1 MKTKKIWLSLAQMS
15 GYEMDFVQDAFNTNW
30 ITPMGPNV
38 NNFEKGLEMY
48 LENESKPSQR
58 IVVLNSGTA
67 ALHLGLLQL
76 GVGAGDEV
84 LCQSLTFAA
93 TANVITYLG
102 ARPVF
107 VDSEPDTWNMSPE
120 YLVEAIEWR
129 LAVTGQLPRAIIF
142 VNLYGMPA
150 KIDELT
156 EISKK
161 YCIPLLE
168 DGAESLG
175 SEYKGRKCGTFG
187 DFGVVSFNGNKIIT
201 TSGGG
206 ALICN
211 NDETAKKTLFYATQA
226 RENEVYYEHK
236 EVGYNYRMSNVSA
249 GIGRGQLMGLDTFVE
264 ARRRN
269 HKLYAKLFRNV
280 NGITVQENPDQ
291 NYNSNFWLTCILIDQ
306 KKFGKT
312 SDQIREILDAEHIE
326 SRPLW
331 KPMHLQPVFAKYPF
345 RGSNISENL
354 FKNGL
359 CLPSGV
365 GLTSEDIQ
373 RIVGIILRDY
383 SQNEKS
389 QTERQRDIDIRYRP
403 KKKVETNL
411 QPRWIRQF
419 FLNNLLLVKMFNL
432 LP

>member
-15 GYEMDFVQDAFNTNW
+15 GYEMGFVQEAFDTNW
-30 ITPMGPNV
+30 VAPMGPNV
-38 NNFEKGLEMY
+38 NEFEKSLQNY
-48 LENESKPSQR
+48 LDCKTNPSQR
-58 IVVLNSGTA
+58 IVALNCGTA

-76 GVGAGDEV
+76 GVGQGDEV

-107 VDSEPDTWNMSPE
+107 VDSESTTWNMSPE
-120 YLVEAIEWR
+120 YLVQAIEWR
-129 LAVTGQLPRAIIF
+129 LAVTKQLPKAIIY

-150 KIDELT
+150 QIDELKT
-156 EISKK
+156 ISEK
-161 YCIPLLE
+161 YSIPLLE
-168 DGAESLG
+168 DAAESLG
-175 SEYKGRKCGTFG
+175 SEYKGEKCGTFG

-206 ALICN
+206 ALICKN
-211 NDETAKKTLFYATQA
+211 ESIAKKTLFYATQA
-226 RENEVYYEHK
+226 RENEVFYQHK
-236 EVGYNYRMSNVSA
+236 EVGYNYRMSNISA

-269 HKLYAKLFRNV
+269 HKLYSKLLKNV
-280 NGITVQENPDQ
+280 RGITIQENPSED
-291 NYNSNFWLTCILIDQ
+291 YNSNFWLTCILIDS

-312 SDQIREILDAEHIE
+312 SDQIRELLDSENIE
-326 SRPLW
+326 TRPLW
-331 KPMHLQPVFAKYPF
+331 KPMHLQPVFAKYPYC
-345 RGSNISENL
+345 GSDVSENL
-354 FKNGL
+354 FKAGL

-365 GLTSEDIQ
+365 GLTSQDIH
-373 RIVGIILRDY
+373 RIVDIILSDY
-383 SQNEKS
+383 SQLEKS
-389 QTERQRDIDIRYRP
+389 VIERQKDIDIRYRP

>member
-15 GYEMDFVQDAFNTNW
+15 GYEMEFVQDAFDTNW
-30 ITPMGPNV
+30 VTPMGPNV
-38 NNFEKGLEMY
+38 NGFEKGLENY
-48 LENESKPSQR
+48 LDNENNPTKH
-58 IVVLNSGTA
+58 IVALNSGTA

-76 GVGAGDEV
+76 GVGPGDEV

-107 VDSEPDTWNMSPE
+107 VDSEPDTWNISPE

-129 LAVTGQLPRAIIF
+129 LAVTKQLPKAIIF

-150 KIDELT
+150 KIEQLQA
-156 EISKK
+156 ISKK

-175 SEYKGRKCGTFG
+175 SEYNGKKCGTFG
-187 DFGVVSFNGNKIIT
+187 DFGVISFNGNKIIT

-206 ALICN
+206 ALICKN
-211 NDETAKKTLFYATQA
+211 EKIAKKTLFYATQA
-226 RENEVYYEHK
+226 RENEVFYQHK
-236 EVGYNYRMSNVSA
+236 EVGYNYRISNISA
-249 GIGRGQLMGLDTFVE
+249 GIGRGQLMALDNFVE
-264 ARRRN
+264 ARRKN
-269 HKLYAKLFRNV
+269 HKLYSKLLNNIR
-280 NGITVQENPDQ
+280 GITVQENPDE
-291 NYNSNFWLTCILIDQ
+291 NFDSNFWLTCILVDS
-306 KKFGKT
+306 KKFGK
-312 SDQIREILDAEHIE
+312 SAEQIRVMLENENIE

-345 RGSNISENL
+345 WGSNISENL

-365 GLTSEDIQ
+365 GLCNVDIH
-373 RIVGIILRDY
+373 RIVNIILSDY
-383 SQNEKS
+383 SNLENTN
-389 QTERQRDIDIRYRP
+389 TENQRNIDIRYQP
-403 KKKVETNL
+403 KRKVESNL